1 MNSQSS
7 ERKTSVHPSALLL
20 LVFLLLTTVIGAFA
34 QTAFAQTMGRVF
46 SAQESELAELFD
58 AAFIAQAKIF
68 AEISA
73 IGSSPATQAAR
84 DQFEQNL
91 HMRENMSMAEMM
103 AMMQM
108 HASMTMPGPFDE
120 LESHFGTQMIIFLET
135 RQSRS
140 AVLDAYENSPLP
152 RQVVEVLHRGRQF
165 ESRLYEI
172 LADPSVS
179 DIPAALREEVAN
191 YLPADGSV
199 PAKPIPADLLL
210 EHPHAGAFARGYPK
224 LSGFLWATQWVQLAT
239 IEALLLQAQ
248 EVQYW
253 GSVDTVRA
261 RFQGKMQGSLLP
273 VELPMTP
280 AIAPTLFTL
289 SPDAA
294 VIIDN
299 LNIFETVIAD
309 VLSYPNLENKDVA
322 TDALV
327 AQFTNPDT
335 SFASTMDY
343 LLFALRGGIYN
354 QGGPAI
360 GELSQSERNRSRSEM
375 GMQHAM
381 IMSTQ

>member
-1 MNSQSS
+1 MMSSHSPGRKNSVRESS
-7 ERKTSVHPSALLL
+7 LLLL
-20 LVFLLLTTVIGAFA
+20 LVLALTTVAGVR
-34 QTAFAQTMGRVF
+34 AQTMGRVF

-58 AAFIAQAKIF
+58 AAYIAQAKMF
-68 AEISA
+68 EQISA
-73 IGSSPATQAAR
+73 IDNSPATQAAR
-84 DQFEQNL
+84 DQFEKKL
-91 HMRENMSMAEMM
+91 RMCANMSMAEMM

-108 HASMTMPGPFDE
+108 DASMMMPGPFDE
-120 LESHFGTQMIIFLET
+120 RESRFGAQMINLLAA

-140 AVLDAYENSPLP
+140 AVLDAYEDSPLP
-152 RQVVEVLHRGRQF
+152 RQVVEVLQRGRRF

-179 DIPAALREEVAN
+179 DIRSALSDEVAD
-191 YLPADGSV
+191 YLSADLSM
-199 PAKPIPADLLL
+199 PAKPVPVDFLL
-210 EHPHAGAFARGYPK
+210 EHPHAGAFVRGYPK
-224 LSGFLWATQWVQLAT
+224 LSGLLWATQWVQLAT

-248 EVQYW
+248 EIQYW
-253 GSVDTVRA
+253 GSVDTVRE
-261 RFQGKMQGSLLP
+261 RFQRKMQGSLLP
-273 VELPMTP
+273 VELPMSP

-289 SPDAA
+289 SPDTA

-299 LNIFETVIAD
+299 LNIFETIVAD
-309 VLSYPNLENKDVA
+309 VLSYPNLENKNAA
-322 TDALV
+322 TNALV

-360 GELSQSERNRSRSEM
+360 GELSQSERNRSRTEM

>member
-1 MNSQSS
+1 MSSQILG
-7 ERKTSVHPSALLL
+7 RKASVRASALLL
-20 LVFLLLTTVIGAFA
+20 LLFLVLTAVTGVFA
-34 QTAFAQTMGRVF
+34 QTVFAQTMGRVF
-46 SAQESELAELFD
+46 NAQESELAELFD
-58 AAFIAQAKIF
+58 AAYIAQAKMF
-68 AEISA
+68 EEISA
-73 IGSSPATQAAR
+73 IDSSPSTQAAR

-91 HMRENMSMAEMM
+91 RMRANMSMAEMM

-108 HASMTMPGPFDE
+108 DASMMMAGPFDE
-120 LESHFGTQMIIFLET
+120 RESHFGTQMIVLLDA

-152 RQVVEVLHRGRQF
+152 RQVVEVLQRGRQF

-179 DIPAALREEVAN
+179 DIRAALSDEVAN
-191 YLPADGSV
+191 YLSADLSV
-199 PAKPIPADLLL
+199 PAQPMPAELLL
-210 EHPHAGAFARGYPK
+210 EHPRAGAFARGYPK
-224 LSGFLWATQWVQLAT
+224 LSGLLWTTQLVQLAT

-253 GSVDTVRA
+253 GSVDTVRE

-280 AIAPTLFTL
+280 TIAPTLFSL
-289 SPDAA
+289 SPDTA

-299 LNIFETVIAD
+299 LNVFETVIAD
-309 VLSYPNLENKDVA
+309 VLSYPNLENKNVA
-322 TDALV
+322 TNALV
-327 AQFTNPDT
+327 AQFTNRDT

>member
-1 MNSQSS
+1 MSS
-7 ERKTSVHPSALLL
+7 HNLGRKSLVKASTIVLLIF
-20 LVFLLLTTVIGAFA
+20 LVLATTTA
-34 QTAFAQTMGRVF
+34 AFAQTMGRVF
-46 SAQESELAELFD
+46 STHESELAELFD
-58 AAFIAQAKIF
+58 AAFVAQAKIF
-68 AEISA
+68 EEISA
-73 IGSSPATQAAR
+73 IDSSPATQAAR
-84 DQFEQNL
+84 NQFEQNL
-91 HMRENMSMAEMM
+91 RKHNKLSMAEMM

-120 LESHFGTQMIIFLET
+120 RESRFGTQMISLLNA

-140 AVLDAYENSPLP
+140 AVLDAYDNSPLP
-152 RQVVEVLHRGRQF
+152 PQVVEVLHRGRQF

-172 LADPSVS
+172 LADPSIS
-179 DIPAALREEVAN
+179 DMRTALNDEVAI
-191 YLPADGSV
+191 YLAASGSV
-199 PAKPIPADLLL
+199 PAQPMPEDILL

-224 LSGFLWATQWVQLAT
+224 LSGLLWLTQWVQLAT

-248 EVQYW
+248 EVQYL

-261 RFQGKMQGSLLP
+261 RFKEKMQGSLLP
-273 VELPMTP
+273 VEQPMAP
-280 AIAPTLFTL
+280 AIAPTLFSI

-299 LNIFETVIAD
+299 LNVFETVVAD
-309 VLSYPNLENKDVA
+309 VQSYPNFENKNIA
-322 TDALV
+322 TNLFV
-327 AQFTNPDT
+327 AQFTNAEA
-335 SFASTMDY
+335 SFATTIDY

-360 GELSQSERNRSRSEM
+360 GELSQSERNRSRMEM